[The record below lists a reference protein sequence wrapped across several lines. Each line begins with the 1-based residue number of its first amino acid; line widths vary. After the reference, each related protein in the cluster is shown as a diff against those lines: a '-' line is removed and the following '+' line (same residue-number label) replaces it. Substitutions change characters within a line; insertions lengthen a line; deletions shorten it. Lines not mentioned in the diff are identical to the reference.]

1 MDDVVAIAASAGGL
15 RALRAVLDGL
25 PATFPAPVVVVQHLD
40 PNHRSLMA
48 EILSRSSPLRVSQ
61 AEEGD
66 PLEPGRVFI
75 GPPDHHL
82 LVNED
87 GTVSLTRSK
96 LVHFL
101 RPSADLLFES
111 VAAAYG
117 EHAIGVVLSGTGADG
132 SLGVRAI
139 KGSGGRVIV
148 QDPETAEFSGMPA
161 SAVRTQCV
169 DAVLPLEEIAGAL
182 RTMVGMSAG

>member
-1 MDDVVAIAASAGGL
+1 MDDIVAIAASAGGL

-25 PATFPAPVVVVQHLD
+25 PATFPAPLVVVQHLD

-48 EILSRSSPLRVSQ
+48 EILSRSSALRVTQ

-66 PLEPGRVFI
+66 RIEPGRAYI

-87 GTVSLTRSK
+87 GTLSLTRSK

-101 RPSADLLFES
+101 RPSGDLLFES

-117 EHAIGVVLSGTGADG
+117 AHAIGVVLSGTGSDG

-169 DAVLPLEEIAGAL
+169 DAILPLEKIAGAL
-182 RTMVGMSAG
+182 EEMVGSSAG

>member
-1 MDDVVAIAASAGGL
+1 LDDVVAIAASAGGL
-15 RALRAVLDGL
+15 RALRTVLDGL
-25 PATFPAPVVVVQHLD
+25 PATFAAPVLVVQHLD

-48 EILSRSSPLRVSQ
+48 EILSRSSALRVTQ

-66 PLEPGRVFI
+66 RIEPGRVFI

-87 GTVSLTRSK
+87 GTLSLSRSK
-96 LVHFL
+96 LIHFL

-111 VAAAYG
+111 VAAAY
-117 EHAIGVVLSGTGADG
+117 EDHAIGVVLSGTGSDG
-132 SLGVRAI
+132 SLGVQAI

-148 QDPETAEFSGMPA
+148 QDPATAEFSGMPS

-169 DAVLPLEEIAGAL
+169 DAILPLEEIAGAL
-182 RTMVGMSAG
+182 ETMVERSAG